1 MYQPHFSS
9 PPKLALLDCARYN
22 LELYFI
28 RGKVGSK
35 PSKFCATDASYS
47 NVLGCSN
54 LDPRRVLARVG
65 SQHLKHA
72 CMHIHKE
79 VINLHMLLEPDA
91 SICVQWN
98 NTN

>member
-1 MYQPHFSS
+1 MYQPPFSS
-9 PPKLALLDCARYN
+9 SPELAFLDCGRYN

-35 PSKFCATDASYS
+35 PSKFSATDASYS

-65 SQHLKHA
+65 RYSRSQA
-72 CMHIHKE
+72 CMH
-79 VINLHMLLEPDA
+79 A
-91 SICVQWN
+91 YS
-98 NTN
+98 

>member
-1 MYQPHFSS
+1 MYQSPFSS
-9 PPKLALLDCARYN
+9 PPELAFLDCGRYN

-35 PSKFCATDASYS
+35 PSKFSATDASYS

-65 SQHLKHA
+65 TLDLKHA

-79 VINLHMLLEPDA
+79 VIILHMLLEP
-91 SICVQWN
+91 
-98 NTN
+98 